1 MRFTARI
8 RTLTTQS
15 LEVPIIANSLSDAL
29 KEAGGACNAMRRSE
43 VDAVL
48 LGLYDQDGK
57 SLLEA
62 QPDDLPAGW
71 SEVTWRHRFPTVD
84 AEEAACLA
92 RITQA
97 DPYSTQTV
105 YEVRGAD
112 GLLSKVN
119 LEAMS
124 SAMH

>member
-1 MRFTARI
+1 MQFTARI

-15 LEVPIIANSLSDAL
+15 LEVPIIAESIRDAL
-29 KEAGGACNAMRRSE
+29 KEANTACNAMRRSV

-48 LGLYDQDGK
+48 LGLDDQNGK
-57 SLLEA
+57 PLL
-62 QPDDLPAGW
+62 QPQPNDLPKGW
-71 SEVTWRHRFPTVD
+71 SEVIWRHRFPTAD

-92 RITQA
+92 RISQA
-97 DPYSTQTV
+97 DPDSPLMV

-112 GLLSKVN
+112 GSFQKVN
-119 LEAMS
+119 LEAT